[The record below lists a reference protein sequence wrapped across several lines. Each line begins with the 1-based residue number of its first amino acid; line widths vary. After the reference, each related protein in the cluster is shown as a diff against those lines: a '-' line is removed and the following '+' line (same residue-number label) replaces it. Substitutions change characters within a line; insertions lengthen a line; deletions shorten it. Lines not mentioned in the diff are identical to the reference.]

1 MKRLYGGLIILG
13 ILLLVLYIPFRL
25 PYHAQSVGKV
35 YPAQDWRL
43 VQDQAG
49 RISSVVRDY
58 RTGAVQQMDAFQFE
72 QGDISGLQFDLP
84 PGGFLHLGD
93 TVVRMYSTRQREE
106 IQDIEAQ
113 LALYGAQ
120 LQAENTGDKPPIVQ
134 QAENQLHFAEQ
145 DVIWKDKNFRIQK
158 PLYEQGLIA
167 LTEYQTVESALELA
181 KIQVG
186 IAQKNLETVR
196 TGLKPESVQVTEAQL
211 RGLRNRLDI
220 LRKKNLAL
228 VLRAPFEGFVT
239 PALPPEELFVLQRSD
254 EYFVQI
260 PLKVEQ
266 LGYLRPGSSVSVTD
280 IQTQRTYSARLLQ
293 TGTHVEVLDNRQ
305 VAILNAIVRPD
316 SSSQRFSTGLSARC
330 NIEFDTV
337 NQREYLLRLL
347 NFKW

>member
-13 ILLLVLYIPFRL
+13 VLLVVLYLPLRMPFGAESIGR
-25 PYHAQSVGKV
+25 V

-58 RTGAVQQMDAFQFE
+58 RSGAVQQMDAFQFE

-113 LALYGAQ
+113 VALYGAQ
-120 LQAENTGDKPPIVQ
+120 LQAESTGDKPPVVQ
-134 QAENQLHFAEQ
+134 QAENELRFAEQ
-145 DVIWKDKNFRIQK
+145 SLTLTEKTWNIKK
-158 PLYEQGLIA
+158 PLFEQGLIA
-167 LTEYQTVESALELA
+167 LTEYQAAESALALA
-181 KIQVG
+181 KIQID
-186 IAQKNLETVR
+186 IARKNLETVSS
-196 TGLKPESVQVTEAQL
+196 GLKPESVGITQAQL
-211 RGLRNRLDI
+211 RGLKNRLAI
-220 LRKKNLAL
+220 LRQKNLAL
-228 VLRAPFEGFVT
+228 VLRAPFGGFVA

-254 EYFVQI
+254 EYLVQI
-260 PLKVEQ
+260 PIKVEQ
-266 LGYLRPGSSVSVTD
+266 LPYLQAHSTVVVTD
-280 IQTQRTYSARLLQ
+280 IQTQRTYPARVLQ

-305 VAILNAIVRPD
+305 VVILNALVRPD
-316 SSSQRFSTGLSARC
+316 SSNQRFSTGLAARC
-330 NIEFDTV
+330 RIDFDTV
-337 NQREYLLRLL
+337 NQRQFLLRLL